1 MYSYLRTDSTN
12 EDFVKMVK
20 LLDEELAEID
30 GDDHDFYAQYNKI
43 DAIKNALVLY
53 ENKTPIGCGA
63 FKPFDSERVEIK
75 RMYVVQ
81 SARSRGLATQILLN
95 LESWAKELQ
104 YKFAV
109 LETGKRQPDA
119 IRLYE
124 KNGYSII
131 TNFGQYAGVENSVC
145 FEKML

>member
-63 FKPFDSERVEIK
+63 FKPFDAERVEIK

-81 SARSRGLATQILLN
+81 SARNRGLATQILLN
-95 LESWAKELQ
+95 LENWAKELQ

>member
-53 ENKTPIGCGA
+53 ENKTPFGCGA

-81 SARSRGLATQILLN
+81 SARNRGLATQILLN